1 LKLILDL
8 TKIQPVKMINLLL
21 QNNINLLL
29 LLRYETYTVSVD
41 VLIVEYPGNQFISI
55 HAGQSIYS
63 FRHILIREMNITYK
77 FE

>member
-1 LKLILDL
+1 
-8 TKIQPVKMINLLL
+8 MINLLL

>member
-41 VLIVEYPGNQFISI
+41 VLIVEYPGINSLVFMQGKAFIVSVI
-55 HAGQSIYS
+55 S
-63 FRHILIREMNITYK
+63 
-77 FE
+77 